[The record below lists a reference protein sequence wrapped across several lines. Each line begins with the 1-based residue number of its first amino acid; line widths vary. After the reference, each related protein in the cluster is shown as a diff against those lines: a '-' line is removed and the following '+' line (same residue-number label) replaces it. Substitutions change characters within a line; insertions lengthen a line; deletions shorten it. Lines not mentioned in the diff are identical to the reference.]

1 MSASFFRAKDKHGFV
16 SIFIVLD
23 NGECGKSFAEPDAVG
38 ENAAVVHFELIDAR
52 EHGIAL
58 KIEEHRPNCALL
70 ETGCFVRQNI
80 FGNVDEKFVE
90 DVEERHEIYQRRR
103 IFFVNA
109 REIFDDGLG
118 NISQSI
124 TIIPQRFKDLKIRF
138 RFRIAETTD
147 DVGQTI
153 SALAAQTYARKTVQR
168 LVNNSVV
175 GRFDKHEGIDIF
187 VGDVRFE
194 FCTSSEPSD
203 AIASDGALSHFVAQ
217 FELELRAVETSLAF
231 QFRYDKF
238 ALNFIVKFFDK
249 SRSGEHKSKLLGG
262 LELFLQRVVGV
273 KRKTWSGNGNFTS
286 LANDFLQIVADGL
299 IQIIKNN
306 RIHFIQSLAEKCLH
320 VVCNRRI

>member
-1 MSASFFRAKDKHGFV
+1 M
-16 SIFIVLD
+16 
-23 NGECGKSFAEPDAVG
+23 
-38 ENAAVVHFELIDAR
+38 
-52 EHGIAL
+52 
-58 KIEEHRPNCALL
+58 
-70 ETGCFVRQNI
+70 
-80 FGNVDEKFVE
+80 
-90 DVEERHEIYQRRR
+90 
-103 IFFVNA
+103 
-109 REIFDDGLG
+109 
-118 NISQSI
+118 
-124 TIIPQRFKDLKIRF
+124 KIRF

-175 GRFDKHEGIDIF
+175 GRFDKQEGIDIF

-203 AIASDGALSHFVAQ
+203 AISSNGALSHFVAQ
-217 FELELRAVETSLAF
+217 FELEFRAVETSLAF
-231 QFRYDKF
+231 QFRYDKL

-249 SRSGEHKSKLLGG
+249 SRSGENKSKLFDG
-262 LELFLQRVVGV
+262 LELFFQRVVGV